1 MGRPWESGRV
11 QRVGRKEKDCKMNTY
26 SSRWVMLVVVFVFVQ
41 LSLGGSV
48 AGQGPDQED
57 QERLWAELRAGLEG
71 LRGNSLLGLDDIQ
84 YSRYTTVRA
93 NAARD
98 SRQYDWSFL
107 RGDGQDLVREYLFV
121 EDGRVE
127 RKPLFGEVQVRQERE
142 QKGSGIFNFLVKDVW
157 WTRYTETIGDGYVIR
172 RDRAGRYGH
181 FDPDES
187 GNRPSTHFLSHATQ
201 VIQAS
206 VTDECKRRFADRR
219 LLTGLL
225 EEALSDDAED
235 LAFYRAVFDRIE
247 WPLPL
252 DVCDPDKGPKLMT
265 IFRNAF
271 GEEVEQ
277 ATSQI
282 YKPPP
287 PSVR

>member
-1 MGRPWESGRV
+1 
-11 QRVGRKEKDCKMNTY
+11 MNTY
-26 SSRWVMLVVVFVFVQ
+26 SSRWVLVVVFAFVQ
-41 LSLGGSV
+41 LSLGGTV
-48 AGQGPDQED
+48 AGQGLE
-57 QERLWAELRAGLEG
+57 QERLWAELRAALEE
-71 LRGNSLLGLDDIQ
+71 LRGDSLLGLDDIA
-84 YSRYTTVRA
+84 YSRYTPVRA

-107 RGDGQDLVREYLFV
+107 RGNGRDFVREYLFV

-127 RKPLFGEVQVRQERE
+127 RKPISGEVAVRQERE

-157 WTRYTETIGDGYVIR
+157 WTRYTETIGAYRIR

-201 VIQAS
+201 LIQTS
-206 VTDECKRRFADRR
+206 VTDECKRRFADRM

-225 EEALSDDAED
+225 EEKLSDDAED

-247 WPLPL
+247 WPLPP
-252 DVCDPDKGPKLMT
+252 DVCAPDRGPKLVT

-277 ATSQI
+277 STSQI